1 LKKTLMTLEN
11 PPPSAA
17 PSCLTGLLAALAPAA
32 AFAVGIAAVLMP
44 SLWNGFALVFF
55 DSGGYVR
62 RVLEMELTAGRS
74 IFYGLFLWG
83 GSLGWWNFYGPVLLQ
98 ALACVWLIHLMLRCH
113 QLSTGPWPTAFF
125 SIGLSLTTGIGWS
138 TGQLLPDALLPPVVL
153 ALWLLAV
160 YRQCLSK
167 LEQCGLA
174 SIALL
179 GLLSHMSAMALAIG
193 LLLVIVLLRC
203 IVFSCRYSLSVRV
216 LPPLAVV
223 TAALLLMPL
232 LHLFLVG
239 KAVYTPGGPVYIFGR
254 LAQAG
259 IAQLWLAEHCPVPGI
274 KLCDLQDRIPHNG
287 DEFLWGEKSAFR
299 DLGEW
304 SGAADAELGYLVKM
318 SLKAYPMAVAW
329 SALQATAQQMV
340 MVKSGDQLTDIH
352 NDTRDVFTHLL
363 PSRVA
368 KAFNAAQQQQGGI
381 SQSFLDGIN
390 RLHVP
395 VAHLSVLCLLLV
407 IAWGL
412 RCRRYDLAAAAL
424 YVFLALLGNAFICG
438 ALSNPHDRYQS
449 RLVWLA
455 PLIIAMAAMGW
466 WRARK
471 KGLASSEIAA

>member
-1 LKKTLMTLEN
+1 MTREN

-17 PSCLTGLLAALAPAA
+17 PSRLKCLLAALSPVV
-32 AFAVGIAAVLMP
+32 AFAVGMAAVLMP
-44 SLWNGFALVFF
+44 ALWNGFALVFF

-98 ALACVWLIHLMLRCH
+98 TLACVWLIHLMLRCH
-113 QLSTGPWPTAFF
+113 QLSTGPWPTAVI
-125 SIGLSLTTGIGWS
+125 SIGLSLITGIGWC
-138 TGQLLPDALLPPVVL
+138 TGQLLPDALLPLVVL

-160 YRQCLSK
+160 CRQRLSK
-167 LEQCGLA
+167 LEQCGLTG
-174 SIALL
+174 IALL
-179 GLLSHMSAMALAIG
+179 GLLSHMSALALAVG

-203 IVFSCRYSLSVRV
+203 IVFSCRSSLPIRV

-223 TAALLLMPL
+223 AAALLLMPL

-287 DEFLWGEKSAFR
+287 DEFLWGERSAFR
-299 DLGEW
+299 ELGEW

-318 SLKAYPMAVAW
+318 CLKAYPMAVAW
-329 SALQATAQQMV
+329 SALQATGEQMV
-340 MVKSGDQLTDIH
+340 MVKTGDQLTEIH

-368 KAFNAAQQQQGGI
+368 TLFNAARQQQGGI
-381 SQSFLDGIN
+381 SQSFLDGVN
-390 RLHVP
+390 RVHVP
-395 VAHLSVLCLLLV
+395 LAHLSVVCLLLV
-407 IAWGL
+407 IVWGL

-455 PLIIAMAAMGW
+455 PLVVAMAVMAW

-471 KGLASSEIAA
+471 KDLSSPGVAP